1 MNQVRLSDFHFL
13 LDCLSE
19 PFDNFS
25 ILTLDDK
32 CLKVKTSIPFLT
44 LGLMQGPIL
53 LKSFFS
59 LTDDAI
65 FFHNEPSLGCSQFS
79 SIQFVFSQN
88 GFNFCIIKSF
98 PMSFE
103 STQNGSQI
111 SLKIPPFPVVENNKI
126 NTFIFDSLK
135 LNPSISIEF
144 VDLLKSS
151 INDLLIFKDQFSHL
165 VKTSSPYFTKE
176 VCQKYLHFCAEE
188 AQFKFKQKVYSQ
200 SQTEIPIGGSRFLKL
215 KLQTDE
221 MGIKID
227 FQGTSPSDQ
236 LSLNDLATDSVCFS
250 LLCQYFQMSHKMNS
264 AVFSLFQIIKP
275 MNSFV
280 SSKNTTNLI
289 ASEKLGIPLLLTALH
304 HCLWKIYG
312 KNQTAPHNYFNLP
325 VQIKNDHND
334 YLHFNLLNGRSFYF
348 QNNYNQDKGYFSKN
362 NSDGS
367 LFPTLAQF
375 EKIGLQVLSISERPL
390 KSIKLSVSGSP
401 GWILKLKT
409 KKKLS
414 LTFFSDSITHSLN
427 LEKNLTAYEPSQVL
441 LNHKQISGD
450 FFAGDVA
457 ENSELTFISGY
468 SPSII

>member
-25 ILTLDDK
+25 ISTSDDK

-44 LGLMQGPIL
+44 LGLMQGPLL
-53 LKSFFS
+53 LKSFFT

-88 GFNFCIIKSF
+88 GFNFCINKSF

-111 SLKIPPFPVVENNKI
+111 PLKIPPFPVVENNKI

-165 VKTSSPYFTKE
+165 VKTSSPFFTKD

-200 SQTEIPIGGSRFLKL
+200 SQTEIPIGGSHFLKL
-215 KLQTDE
+215 KLLTDE

-236 LSLNDLATDSVCFS
+236 LSLSDLATDSVCFS

-264 AVFSLFQIIKP
+264 SVFSLFQIIKP

-280 SSKNTTNLI
+280 SSKNTNNLI
-289 ASEKLGIPLLLTALH
+289 ASEKLGIPLLMTALH

-325 VQIKNDHND
+325 VQIKNDHGD

-348 QNNYNQDKGYFSKN
+348 QNNYHQDKGYFAKN

-367 LFPTLAQF
+367 LFPSLTQF
-375 EKIGLQVLSISERPL
+375 EKLGLQVLSVSERPL
-390 KSIKLSVSGSP
+390 KSIKSSVSSSP

-409 KKKLS
+409 RQKLS
-414 LTFFSDSITHSLN
+414 LTFFSDSITNSLN
-427 LEKNLTAYEPSQVL
+427 LEKNLTVYEPTQVFINL
-441 LNHKQISGD
+441 KPISVD
-450 FFAGDVA
+450 FFTGEVP